1 MINDHNTDNQVRVA
15 DWPFWKGTPL
25 DLIMYAGYLYG
36 RDILMGAPWIAYAN
50 SVRLGAGTGLTLTI
64 SDVNGLVLY
73 ADKQRLPDNQD
84 ELIKDIT
91 HTIDSLI
98 ERMQP
103 SPSATSWMTT
113 CSYVIS
119 TWSLRDCIPTKHL
132 DKVATPF
139 AGFESRDSTN

>member
-1 MINDHNTDNQVRVA
+1 MINDPNTDDQVRVA

-73 ADKQRLPDNQD
+73 ANKERVPDNQD

-98 ERMQP
+98 ERD
-103 SPSATSWMTT
+103 AT
-113 CSYVIS
+113 IS
-119 TWSLRDCIPTKHL
+119 FGNIMDDNMFICHL
-132 DKVATPF
+132 NMVVARLHSNKT
-139 AGFESRDSTN
+139 S